1 MQKIKFDKPRA
12 KYKAE
17 HEAELKQFYAV
28 RRRLT
33 VEFPDGKVDMK
44 KLSAEYDR
52 LEQEH
57 GDTYAE
63 FKAVREDLQRLWSIK
78 LKIDTAARKQER
90 TAEKTPQN
98 RPQTRHKKEDIDR

>member
-1 MQKIKFDKPRA
+1 
-12 KYKAE
+12 
-17 HEAELKQFYAV
+17 
-28 RRRLT
+28 
-33 VEFPDGKVDMK
+33 MK

-52 LEQEH
+52 LEQVH

-90 TAEKTPQN
+90 TVEK
-98 RPQTRHKKEDIDR
+98 RPPEIDTKRRTLTDEKI